1 MKKNILFIGVIF
13 VCSLLFLGCPASV
26 ITSDSTGL
34 ELSITMPVVSKNRL
48 RNVSRSTETDKY
60 WEAKFILEEQ
70 TKDEINVLQ
79 NLSLQ
84 LNQGENATVKFEKI
98 DIDRTVRV
106 VVEISSIETESLCY
120 IGESDWHKVNAGS
133 NHIDIE
139 LNKLVSAQSPEIEE
153 HPKSIIKVYGDET
166 EKEPAAGILSV
177 KAKVLDEGILSY
189 QWYECD
195 DLQKSNPQLLQG
207 KTSDKIEVNE
217 EDISYYYCEVV
228 NTNNSASGKKVS
240 VVETNVATVA
250 SVVGELKEIKSEY
263 DDTKY
268 EIYGEQI
275 DYQNILITEVYYNSI
290 VNQEVEVK
298 LCADREKY
306 TIETDH
312 NNAFGYVPY
321 TVKQKNNTQLQS
333 NVRILVKYEPQ
344 ITIDSENHVEGEGID
359 GTSEEKA
366 VPISQYIEV
375 LRIKPSVSYYFDVFK
390 TNISE
395 TAETINF
402 EEYITFE
409 FEQEMSDGTIIIQS
423 FDDDK
428 FCEIG
433 TQSYLIEGKVTNTDI
448 MNLIIEP
455 KIEYYVNVIPLTI
468 ELTDEKTPGEIED
481 IRGGAQYKL
490 SLKDRNN
497 NYVEDVIYS
506 IDEESEFKISDNSS
520 VRIPAQL
527 PIAQNCT
534 VKAKKDGKEIA
545 IKELVLLADVDL
557 YEVGLSFDSQKNV
570 LIIEKDEGLETF
582 VTIINKTMTKPSLF
596 VKNSDGS
603 EKYKTFFYDE
613 DYSRIFAKLSNDVT
627 LSNGRPIGYSS
638 DTPYRGVFDGNG
650 KTIKIRNV
658 TFETIQEGNVTFG
671 NALFGYTDNATIKNL
686 TVATKEDEA
695 SGSTKET
702 IEVTITEDYTLQTVY
717 LGGII
722 GNAKSTT
729 LEQCI
734 NYRKLDIAEYC
745 YAENLYCAGLVAYAQ
760 DACKYEKCINIGS
773 ISFTNE
779 NLLCGFEN
787 GSENVGS
794 TFTDC
799 LNCGSLSGGPDSFG
813 FAKGGIYTNCVDV
826 GVAGMPFTEEDA
838 SFSNCYYSEYDFP
851 YGNIGLTEKS
861 KLEIIEFTTNELSN
875 WITNKAPYIYPL
887 PFDVSNCENYPE
899 LFYYDLKISDVDT
912 LRANLETF
920 EDRESII
927 FVDIEGSI
935 DTQITI
941 NKPVVL
947 LADKTK
953 PLTLSTT
960 DSLFVPC
967 QDIKLCGFNFNGNG
981 NSCSVIDNNGDVDGN
996 YCYSIELS
1004 NCMFTNFGQVG
1015 SDKTIINIS
1024 NNETSLTLDGCT
1036 FEDNNQLCILL
1047 EYGREAI
1054 IENSIFNKNVVTVLY
1069 DYASCIKSSVET
1081 TIQKS
1086 KFYNNEA
1093 DMIIRETGEVYGG
1106 AISLYGVNFTVSE
1119 CVFEND
1125 TGKSICDIFVNRTST
1140 DKNYLTLDGKVGIS
1154 AIIVSDYQVSKIRLG
1169 DSFDLVKKE
1178 DDDDMIDLYGAA
1190 SDIEN
1195 MFEITEA
1202 FDHDK
1207 LDLFNFISGSIL

>member
-60 WEAKFILEEQ
+60 WEANFILQEQ

-106 VVEISSIETESLCY
+106 VVEILSIETESLCY

-133 NHIDIE
+133 NHIVIE

-166 EKEPAAGILSV
+166 EKEPAVGTLSV

-189 QWYECD
+189 QWYKCD

-207 KTSDKIEVNE
+207 ETNSEKEVNE
-217 EDISYYYCEVV
+217 ENISYYYCEVV

-240 VVETNVATVA
+240 VVETNVVTVA

-298 LCADREKY
+298 LCADSEKY

-312 NNAFGYVPY
+312 NAAFGYVPY
-321 TVKQKNNTQLQS
+321 TVKHKNNTQLQS

-344 ITIDSENHVEGEGID
+344 ITIDSDNHVEGVD

-375 LRIKPSVSYYFDVFK
+375 LKIKPSVSYYFDVFK
-390 TNISE
+390 TNNSE
-395 TAETINF
+395 TAERINF

-409 FEQEMSDGTIIIQS
+409 EGMPDGTIIIQS
-423 FDDDK
+423 FDDNI
-428 FCEIG
+428 FCEEG
-433 TQSYLIEGKVTNTDI
+433 NQSYLIKGKVTNTNI
-448 MNLIIEP
+448 MDLIIEP
-455 KIEYYVNVIPLTI
+455 EIEYYVNVIPLTI
-468 ELTDEKTPGEIED
+468 ELTDAKTDDEIGD
-481 IRGGAQYKL
+481 IRGGAQYNL
-490 SLKDRNN
+490 SLKDRK
-497 NYVEDVIYS
+497 NYDVEGVTYS
-506 IDEESEFKISDNSS
+506 IDEESEFKISDNYS
-520 VRIPAQL
+520 VKIPAQL

-534 VKAKKDGKEIA
+534 VKAKKNGKEIA
-545 IKELVLLADVDL
+545 IKELVLPADEGL
-557 YEVGLSFDSQKNV
+557 YEVGLSFDSQNNV

-582 VTIINKTMTKPSLF
+582 VTIINKTMTEPLF
-596 VKNSDGS
+596 VKNSDNS
-603 EKYKTFFYDE
+603 ENYKTFIADGN
-613 DYSRIFAKLSNDVT
+613 YSSISAELSNDVT
-627 LSNGRPIGYSS
+627 LSDGISIGCSS

-658 TFETIQEGNVTFG
+658 KFETIQDDGIVTFG
-671 NALFGYTDNATIKNL
+671 NALFGYTENATIKNL
-686 TVATKEDEA
+686 TVATKEDED
-695 SGSTKET
+695 SGLTEET
-702 IEVTITEDYTLQTVY
+702 IEVTIREGNILQTVY

-722 GNAKSTT
+722 GNAKTTT

-734 NYRKLDIAEYC
+734 NYRKLYIAESC
-745 YAENLYCAGLVAYAQ
+745 DADNFYCAGLVAYAQ
-760 DACKYEKCINIGS
+760 DKCTYDKCINIGS
-773 ISFTNE
+773 IYFTNE
-779 NLLCGFEN
+779 KLLCGFEN

-799 LNCGSLSGGPDSFG
+799 LNCGSIYGPPNSFG

-826 GVAGMPFTEEDA
+826 GDAGTPFTEENA
-838 SFSNCYYSEYDFP
+838 YFSNCYYSGDVLP
-851 YGNIGLTEKS
+851 GDNIGLTKKS
-861 KLEIIEFTTNELSN
+861 KLEIIEFTTNELPN
-875 WITNKAPYIYPL
+875 WIINKAPYIYPL

-899 LFYYDLKISDVDT
+899 LFCYDLKISDVDT
-912 LRANLETF
+912 LRTNLETP
-920 EDRESII
+920 ENEESII
-927 FVDIEGSI
+927 FVDIEDLG

-941 NKPVVL
+941 NRPVVL

-953 PLTLSTT
+953 TLTLSTT
-960 DSLFVPC
+960 DSLFVPR
-967 QDIKLCGFNFNGNG
+967 QNIKLCGFNFNGNS
-981 NSCSVIDNNGDVDGN
+981 NSCSVIDNSDPVEVNF
-996 YCYSIELS
+996 CYSIELS
-1004 NCMFTNFGQVG
+1004 NCMFTKFGQES
-1015 SDKTIINIS
+1015 SDKKIINIS
-1024 NNETSLTLDGCT
+1024 QSETSLKLDGCK
-1036 FEDNNQLCILL
+1036 FENNNQICIFLDN
-1047 EYGREAI
+1047 GTEAI
-1054 IENSIFNKNVVTVLY
+1054 IENSFFNNNVVNAPY
-1069 DYASCIKSSVET
+1069 FYASCIISYVKT
-1081 TIQKS
+1081 NIQKS
-1086 KFYNNEA
+1086 NFKNNEA
-1093 DMIIRETGEVYGG
+1093 DKIITSKEVYGG
-1106 AISLYGVNFTVSE
+1106 AISLYGVDFTVSG

-1125 TGKSICDIFVNRTST
+1125 TEKSICDIYVNGTST
-1140 DKNYLTLDGKVGIS
+1140 TYNYLTLDGKVDIS
-1154 AIIVSDYQVSKIRLG
+1154 AIIVSDYEVSKIKLG
-1169 DSFDLVKKE
+1169 DSFEFVKK
-1178 DDDDMIDLYGAA
+1178 DDDDMIDLYGTSAKE
-1190 SDIEN
+1190 D

-1202 FDHDK
+1202 FDPNQ
-1207 LDLFNFISGSIL
+1207 LNLFNFIPGSIP

>member
-1 MKKNILFIGVIF
+1 MKKNILLIGIIF

-48 RNVSRSTETDKY
+48 INVSRSTETDKY
-60 WEAKFILEEQ
+60 WEANFILQEQ

-84 LNQGENATVKFEKI
+84 LNQGEKATVKFEKI

-106 VVEISSIETESLCY
+106 VVEISSIETGSLCY

-133 NHIDIE
+133 NHIVIE

-166 EKEPAAGILSV
+166 EKEPAVGTLSV

-207 KTSDKIEVNE
+207 ETSYKIAVTE

-240 VVETNVATVA
+240 VVETNVVTVA

-298 LCADREKY
+298 LCADSEKY

-312 NNAFGYVPY
+312 NAAFGYVPY
-321 TVKQKNNTQLQS
+321 TVKHKNNTQLQS

-344 ITIDSENHVEGEGID
+344 ITIDSDNHVEGVD

-375 LRIKPSVSYYFDVFK
+375 LKIKPSVSYYFDVFK
-390 TNISE
+390 TNNSE

-409 FEQEMSDGTIIIQS
+409 EGMPDGTIIIQS
-423 FDDDK
+423 FDDNI
-428 FCEIG
+428 FCEEG
-433 TQSYLIEGKVTNTDI
+433 NQSYLIKGKVTNTNI
-448 MNLIIEP
+448 MDLIIEP
-455 KIEYYVNVIPLTI
+455 EIEYYVNVIPLTI
-468 ELTDEKTPGEIED
+468 ELTDAKTDDEIGD
-481 IRGGAQYKL
+481 IRGGAQYNL
-490 SLKDRNN
+490 SLKDRK
-497 NYVEDVIYS
+497 NYDVEGVTYS
-506 IDEESEFKISDNSS
+506 IDEESEFKISDNYS
-520 VRIPAQL
+520 VKIPAQL

-534 VKAKKDGKEIA
+534 VKAKKNGKEIA
-545 IKELVLLADVDL
+545 IKELVLPADEGL
-557 YEVGLSFDSQKNV
+557 YEDGLSFDSQKEV
-570 LIIEKDEGLETF
+570 LIIEDDEGLKTF
-582 VTIINKTMTKPSLF
+582 VTIINKTMTKTSLF
-596 VKNSDGS
+596 VRNSDRS
-603 EKYKTFFYDE
+603 DNYKTFIYDD
-613 DYSRIFAKLSNDVT
+613 DYSNISAKLSNDVT
-627 LSNGRPIGYSS
+627 LSNGISIGCSS
-638 DTPYRGVFDGNG
+638 DTPYKGVFDGNG

-658 TFETIQEGNVTFG
+658 TFETIQDDDIVTFG
-671 NALFGYTDNATIKNL
+671 NALFGYTEGATIKNL
-686 TVATKEDEA
+686 TVATKEDET
-695 SGSTKET
+695 SGLTEET
-702 IEVTITEDYTLQTVY
+702 IEVTIREGCTLQTVY

-734 NYRKLDIAEYC
+734 NYRKLDITEYC
-745 YAENLYCAGLVAYAQ
+745 YAENLYCAGLVAYAE

-799 LNCGSLSGGPDSFG
+799 LNCGSLSGGPNSFG
-813 FAKGGIYTNCVDV
+813 FARGGIYTNCVDV
-826 GVAGMPFTEEDA
+826 GVASTPFTEEIA
-838 SFSNCYYSEYDFP
+838 SFSNCYYSGDVLP
-851 YGNIGLTEKS
+851 GGNTSLTNKS
-861 KLEIIEFTTNELSN
+861 KFEIIEFTTNELPD
-875 WITNKAPYIYPL
+875 WIINKAPYIYPL
-887 PFDVSNCENYPE
+887 PFDVSNCEIYPE

>member
-1 MKKNILFIGVIF
+1 MKKNILLIGIIF

-60 WEAKFILEEQ
+60 WVANFTLQEQ

-84 LNQGENATVKFEKI
+84 LNQGEKATVKFEKI

-106 VVEISSIETESLCY
+106 VVEILSIETGSLCY

-133 NHIDIE
+133 NHIVIK

-195 DLQKSNPQLLQG
+195 DLQKSNPRLLQG
-207 KTSDKIEVNE
+207 ETNSEIGVNE
-217 EDISYYYCEVV
+217 ENISYYYCEVV

-240 VVETNVATVA
+240 VVETNVVTVA

-298 LCADREKY
+298 LCADSEKY
-306 TIETDH
+306 TIEKDQD
-312 NNAFGYVPY
+312 AFGYVPY
-321 TVKQKNNTQLQS
+321 TVKHKSTQLQS

-375 LRIKPSVSYYFDVFK
+375 LKIKPSVSYYFDVFK
-390 TNISE
+390 TNNSE

-409 FEQEMSDGTIIIQS
+409 EGMPDGTIIIQS
-423 FDDDK
+423 FDDNI
-428 FCEIG
+428 FCEEG
-433 TQSYLIEGKVTNTDI
+433 NQSYLIKGKVTNTNI
-448 MNLIIEP
+448 MDLIIEP
-455 KIEYYVNVIPLTI
+455 EIEYYVNVIPLTI
-468 ELTDEKTPGEIED
+468 KLTNAKTDDEID
-481 IRGGAQYKL
+481 AIQGGAQYDL
-490 SLKDRNN
+490 SIKDRNN
-497 NYVEDVIYS
+497 YDVEGVTYS
-506 IDEESEFKISDNSS
+506 IDEESEFEISENF
-520 VRIPAQL
+520 VKIPAQL

-545 IKELVLLADVDL
+545 IKELVLPADEEL
-557 YEVGLSFDSQKNV
+557 YEDGLYFDSQEV
-570 LIIEKDEGLETF
+570 LIIEDDEGLKTF
-582 VTIINKTMTKPSLF
+582 VTIINKTMTEPLF
-596 VKNSDGS
+596 VRNSDDS
-603 EKYKTFFYDE
+603 EPYKTFISDGE
-613 DYSRIFAKLSNDVT
+613 YSSTFAKLSNDVT
-627 LSNGRPIGYSS
+627 LSNGISIGCSS

-658 TFETIQEGNVTFG
+658 KFETIQDDGIVTFG
-671 NALFGYTDNATIKNL
+671 NALFGYTENAIIKNL

-695 SGSTKET
+695 SGSTEET
-702 IEVTITEDYTLQTVY
+702 IEVTIREGNILQTVY

-734 NYRKLDIAEYC
+734 NYRKLDITCDAD
-745 YAENLYCAGLVAYAQ
+745 NFYCAGLVAYAE
-760 DACKYEKCINIGS
+760 DACKYDKCINIGS
-773 ISFTNE
+773 ISSMNGK
-779 NLLCGFEN
+779 LLCGFEN
-787 GSENVGS
+787 GSGNVDS

-799 LNCGSLSGGPDSFG
+799 LNCGSFSGESYSFG
-813 FAKGGIYTNCVDV
+813 FAKGGNYKDCVDV
-826 GVAGMPFTEEDA
+826 GIADTPFTGENA

-851 YGNIGLTEKS
+851 NNSSDLTEKS
-861 KLEIIEFTTNELSN
+861 KFEIIEFTTDELPD
-875 WITNKAPYIYPL
+875 WIINKAPYIYPL

-899 LFYYDLKISDVDT
+899 LFYYDLKISAFDT
-912 LRANLETF
+912 LSTYLATVENE
-920 EDRESII
+920 ESII
-927 FVDIEGSI
+927 FVDIEDLG

-941 NKPVVL
+941 NRPVVL
-947 LADKTK
+947 LADKTET
-953 PLTLSTT
+953 LTLSTT
-960 DSLFVPC
+960 DSLFVPR
-967 QDIKLCGFNFNGNG
+967 QNIKLCGFNFNGNS
-981 NSCSVIDNNGDVDGN
+981 NSCSVIDNSDPVEAN
-996 YCYSIELS
+996 YCYNIELL
-1004 NCMFTNFGQVG
+1004 NCMFTKFGQG
-1015 SDKTIINIS
+1015 NSDKTIINIS
-1024 NNETSLTLDGCT
+1024 QNETSLKLDRCT
-1036 FEDNNQLCILL
+1036 FENNNQLCILL
-1047 EYGREAI
+1047 DKGTEAI
-1054 IENSIFNKNVVTVLY
+1054 IENSIFNNNVVTVEN
-1069 DYASCIKSSVET
+1069 DYASCIKSFVKT
-1081 TIQKS
+1081 NIQKS
-1086 KFYNNEA
+1086 EFYNNEA
-1093 DMIIRETGEVYGG
+1093 DKIITTGKIVYGG
-1106 AISLYGVNFTVSE
+1106 AISLYGVDFIVSE

-1125 TGKSICDIFVNRTST
+1125 TGESICDIYVNRTST
-1140 DKNYLTLDGKVGIS
+1140 TYNYLTLDGKVSIS

-1169 DSFDLVKKE
+1169 ESFQFLKKE
-1178 DDDDMIDLYGAA
+1178 DDDMIDLYGTT
-1190 SDIEN
+1190 SEKKD

-1202 FDHDK
+1202 FD
-1207 LDLFNFISGSIL
+1207 LEQLNLFNFISGSIL

>member
-1 MKKNILFIGVIF
+1 MKKNILLIGIIF

-60 WEAKFILEEQ
+60 WEAKFILQEQ
-70 TKDEINVLQ
+70 TKDEINDLQ
-79 NLSLQ
+79 KLSLQ
-84 LNQGENATVKFEKI
+84 LNQGEKATVKFEKI

-106 VVEISSIETESLCY
+106 VVEISSIETGSLCY

-133 NHIDIE
+133 NYIVIE

-153 HPKSIIKVYGDET
+153 QPKSIIKVYGDET
-166 EKEPAAGILSV
+166 EKEPAVVTLSV

-195 DLQKSNPQLLQG
+195 DLQKSNPQPLQG
-207 KTSDKIEVNE
+207 ETNSEIKVNE

-240 VVETNVATVA
+240 VVETNVVTVA

-306 TIETDH
+306 TIEKDH
-312 NNAFGYVPY
+312 DAFGYVPY
-321 TVKQKNNTQLQS
+321 TVKHNSTQLQS

-344 ITIDSENHVEGEGID
+344 ITINSENHVEGVD

-375 LRIKPSVSYYFDVFK
+375 LKIKPSVSCSCNVFK

-402 EEYITFE
+402 EEYIT

-455 KIEYYVNVIPLTI
+455 EIEYYVNVIPLTI
-468 ELTDEKTPGEIED
+468 KLTDEKTPGEIED

-506 IDEESEFKISDNSS
+506 IDEESEFEISDDNF
-520 VRIPAQL
+520 VKIPAQL

-534 VKAKKDGKEIA
+534 VKAKKNGKEIA
-545 IKELVLLADVDL
+545 IKELVLLADEEL
-557 YEVGLSFDSQKNV
+557 YEVGLSFDSQKEV

-582 VTIINKTMTKPSLF
+582 VTIINKTMTEPLF
-596 VKNSDGS
+596 VKNSDNS
-603 EKYKTFFYDE
+603 ENYKTFIADGN
-613 DYSRIFAKLSNDVT
+613 YSNISAKLSNDVT
-627 LSNGRPIGYSS
+627 LSNGISIGCSTA
-638 DTPYRGVFDGNG
+638 TPYRGVFDGNG
-650 KTIKIRNV
+650 KTIKIRDV
-658 TFETIQEGNVTFG
+658 TFETRQDDDNVTFG
-671 NALFGYTDNATIKNL
+671 NALFGYTENAIIKNL

-702 IEVTITEDYTLQTVY
+702 VTIREDYTLQTVY

-722 GNAKSTT
+722 GNAISTT

-734 NYRKLDIAEYC
+734 NYRKLDITESCDAD
-745 YAENLYCAGLVAYAQ
+745 NFYCAGLVAYAE
-760 DACKYEKCINIGS
+760 DACKYDKCINIGS
-773 ISFTNE
+773 ISSMNGK
-779 NLLCGFEN
+779 LLCGFEN
-787 GSENVGS
+787 GSGNVDS

-799 LNCGSLSGGPDSFG
+799 LNCGSFSGESYSFG
-813 FAKGGIYTNCVDV
+813 FAKGGNYKDCVDV
-826 GVAGMPFTEEDA
+826 GIADTPFTGENA
-838 SFSNCYYSEYDFP
+838 SFSNCYYSGDVLP
-851 YGNIGLTEKS
+851 GGNNGLTEKS
-861 KLEIIEFTTNELSN
+861 KLEIIEFTTNELFN
-875 WITNKAPYIYPL
+875 WKINKAPYIYPL

-912 LRANLETF
+912 LSTYLATVENE
-920 EDRESII
+920 ESII
-927 FVDIEGSI
+927 FVDIENLSA
-935 DTQITI
+935 TQITI
-941 NKPVVL
+941 NRPVVL

-953 PLTLSTT
+953 TLTLSTT
-960 DSLFVPC
+960 DSLFVPLK
-967 QDIKLCGFNFNGNG
+967 DIKLRGFNFNGNG
-981 NSCSVIDNNGDVDGN
+981 NSCSVIDNNGDVEEN

-1015 SDKTIINIS
+1015 SYKTIINIS
-1024 NNETSLTLDGCT
+1024 NNETSLKLDRCT

-1047 EYGREAI
+1047 EHGMEAI
-1054 IENSIFNKNVVTVLY
+1054 IENSIFNKNVLTVPY

-1081 TIQKS
+1081 KIQKS

-1125 TGKSICDIFVNRTST
+1125 TEKSICDIFVNRTST

-1202 FDHDK
+1202 FDPNQ
-1207 LDLFNFISGSIL
+1207 LNLFNFIPGSIL

>member
-1 MKKNILFIGVIF
+1 
-13 VCSLLFLGCPASV
+13 
-26 ITSDSTGL
+26 
-34 ELSITMPVVSKNRL
+34 MPVVSKNRL

-60 WEAKFILEEQ
+60 WEAKFILQEQ

-106 VVEISSIETESLCY
+106 VVEISSIETGSLCY

-133 NHIDIE
+133 NHIVIE

-195 DLQKSNPQLLQG
+195 DLQKSNPQPLQG
-207 KTSDKIEVNE
+207 ETNSEIEVNE

-228 NTNNSASGKKVS
+228 NTNNSATGKKVS

-263 DDTKY
+263 ADTKY

-275 DYQNILITEVYYNSI
+275 DYRNILITEVYYNSI
-290 VNQEVEVK
+290 VDQEVEVK

-306 TIETDH
+306 TIEKDH
-312 NNAFGYVPY
+312 DAFGYVPY
-321 TVKQKNNTQLQS
+321 TVKHNSTQLQS

-344 ITIDSENHVEGEGID
+344 ITINSENHVEGVD

-375 LRIKPSVSYYFDVFK
+375 LKIKPSVSCSCNVFK

-402 EEYITFE
+402 EEYIT

-455 KIEYYVNVIPLTI
+455 EIEYYVNVIPLTI
-468 ELTDEKTPGEIED
+468 KLTDEKTPGEIED

-506 IDEESEFKISDNSS
+506 IDEESEFEISDDNF
-520 VRIPAQL
+520 VKIPAQL

-534 VKAKKDGKEIA
+534 VKAKKNGKEIA
-545 IKELVLLADVDL
+545 IKELVLLADEEL
-557 YEVGLSFDSQKNV
+557 YEVGLSFDSQKEV

-582 VTIINKTMTKPSLF
+582 VTIINKTMTEPLF
-596 VKNSDGS
+596 VKNSDNS
-603 EKYKTFFYDE
+603 ENYKTFIADGN
-613 DYSRIFAKLSNDVT
+613 YSNISAKLSNDVT
-627 LSNGRPIGYSS
+627 LSNGISIGCSS

-650 KTIKIRNV
+650 KTINIRDV
-658 TFETIQEGNVTFG
+658 KFETIQDDNVTFG
-671 NALFGYTDNATIKNL
+671 NALFGYTENAIIKNL

-702 IEVTITEDYTLQTVY
+702 VTIREDYTLVY

-734 NYRKLDIAEYC
+734 NYRKLDITEYC
-745 YAENLYCAGLVAYAQ
+745 YAENLYCAGLVAYAE

-799 LNCGSLSGGPDSFG
+799 LNCGSLSGGPNSFG
-813 FAKGGIYTNCVDV
+813 FARGGIYTNCVDV
-826 GVAGMPFTEEDA
+826 GVASTPFTEEIA
-838 SFSNCYYSEYDFP
+838 SFSNCYYSGDVLP
-851 YGNIGLTEKS
+851 GGNTGLTNKS
-861 KLEIIEFTTNELSN
+861 KFEIIEFTTNELSN

-899 LFYYDLKISDVDT
+899 LFYYDLKISDVDI
-912 LRANLETF
+912 LRTYLEAF
-920 EDRESII
+920 AYEESII
-927 FVDIEGSI
+927 FVDIEDLSA
-935 DTQITI
+935 TQITI

-953 PLTLSTT
+953 TLALTLSTT
-960 DSLFVPC
+960 DSLFVPR
-967 QDIKLCGFNFNGNG
+967 QNIKLCGFNFDGNN
-981 NSCSVIDNNGDVDGN
+981 NSCSVIDNRGTVEADLCN
-996 YCYSIELS
+996 SIELS
-1004 NCMFTNFGQVG
+1004 NCMFTKFGQES

-1024 NNETSLTLDGCT
+1024 QNQTSLTLDGCT
-1036 FEDNNQLCILL
+1036 FENNKQLCILL
-1047 EYGREAI
+1047 DKGTKAI
-1054 IENSIFNKNVVTVLY
+1054 IENSIFNNNVVTVPN
-1069 DYASCIKSSVET
+1069 DYASCIKSFVET
-1081 TIQKS
+1081 EIQNS
-1086 KFYNNEA
+1086 KFNNNEA
-1093 DMIIRETGEVYGG
+1093 DKIITTGKEVYGG
-1106 AISLYGVNFTVSE
+1106 AISLFGVNFTVSG
-1119 CVFEND
+1119 CIFEND
-1125 TGKSICDIFVNRTST
+1125 TGKSICDIFVNGTLGMN
-1140 DKNYLTLDGKVGIS
+1140 NYLTLDGKVGIS

-1169 DSFDLVKKE
+1169 ESFEFIKKE
-1178 DDDDMIDLYGAA
+1178 DDDMIDLYGTSAK
-1190 SDIEN
+1190 DD
-1195 MFEITEA
+1195 MFEITDE
-1202 FDHDK
+1202 FD
-1207 LDLFNFISGSIL
+1207 LDQLNLFNFISGSIL

>member
-1 MKKNILFIGVIF
+1 MKKNILLIGIIF

-60 WEAKFILEEQ
+60 WEANFILQEQ

-79 NLSLQ
+79 NLSLE

-106 VVEISSIETESLCY
+106 VVEILSIETESLCY

-133 NHIDIE
+133 NHIVIE

-153 HPKSIIKVYGDET
+153 QPKSIIKVYGDET
-166 EKEPAAGILSV
+166 EKEPADGTLSV

-189 QWYECD
+189 QWYKCD
-195 DLQKSNPQLLQG
+195 DLQKSKPQLLQG
-207 KTSDKIEVNE
+207 ETNSEIEVNE
-217 EDISYYYCEVV
+217 ENISYYYCEVV

-298 LCADREKY
+298 LCAEREKY
-306 TIETDH
+306 TIERDQD
-312 NNAFGYVPY
+312 AFGYVPY
-321 TVKQKNNTQLQS
+321 TVKHKNNTQLQS

-344 ITIDSENHVEGEGID
+344 ITIDSENHVEGVD

-375 LRIKPSVSYYFDVFK
+375 LKIKPSVSSSCNVFK

-395 TAETINF
+395 TAERINF
-402 EEYITFE
+402 EEYIT

-423 FDDDK
+423 FDDNI
-428 FCEIG
+428 FCEKE
-433 TQSYLIEGKVTNTDI
+433 TQSYSIKGKVTDTDI

-468 ELTDEKTPGEIED
+468 ELTDAKTDDEVENIQ
-481 IRGGAQYKL
+481 GGTLYNL
-490 SLKDRNN
+490 SIKDRK
-497 NYVEDVIYS
+497 NYDVEGVTYS
-506 IDEESEFKISDNSS
+506 IDEESEFKISGNS
-520 VRIPAQL
+520 VEIPAQL

-534 VKAKKDGKEIA
+534 VKAKKNGKEIA
-545 IKELVLLADVDL
+545 IKELVLPADLEL
-557 YEVGLSFDSQKNV
+557 YEDGLYFDSQKEV
-570 LIIEKDEGLETF
+570 LIIEDDEGLETF
-582 VTIINKTMTKPSLF
+582 VTIINKTMTKSLF
-596 VKNSDGS
+596 VKNSDDS
-603 EKYKTFFYDE
+603 EPYKTYISDGE
-613 DYSRIFAKLSNDVT
+613 YSSTSAKLSNDVT
-627 LSNGRPIGYSS
+627 LSNGISIGCSS

-658 TFETIQEGNVTFG
+658 KFETIQDDGIVTFG
-671 NALFGYTDNATIKNL
+671 NALFGYTENAIIKNL
-686 TVATKEDEA
+686 TVATKEDET
-695 SGSTKET
+695 SDDSTKET
-702 IEVTITEDYTLQTVY
+702 IEVTIREGNILQTVY

-722 GNAKSTT
+722 GNAKTTT

-734 NYRKLDIAEYC
+734 NYRKLDITESCDAD
-745 YAENLYCAGLVAYAQ
+745 NFYCAGLVAYAE
-760 DACKYEKCINIGS
+760 DACKYDKCINIGS
-773 ISFTNE
+773 IYFTNE

-799 LNCGSLSGGPDSFG
+799 LNCGSLFGGPDSFG
-813 FAKGGIYTNCVDV
+813 FAKGGNYTNCVDV
-826 GVAGMPFTEEDA
+826 GIATTPFTGENA
-838 SFSNCYYSEYDFP
+838 SFRNCYYSEYDFP
-851 YGNIGLTEKS
+851 GGNIGLTEKS
-861 KLEIIEFTTNELSN
+861 KFEIIEFTTNELSN
-875 WITNKAPYIYPL
+875 WKINKAPYIYPL

-899 LFYYDLKISDVDT
+899 LFCYDLKISDVDT
-912 LRANLETF
+912 LSTYLATVENE
-920 EDRESII
+920 ESII
-927 FVDIEGSI
+927 FVDIEDLG

-941 NKPVVL
+941 NRPVVL

-953 PLTLSTT
+953 TLTLSTT
-960 DSLFVPC
+960 DSLFVPR
-967 QDIKLCGFNFNGNG
+967 QNIKLCGFNFNGNS
-981 NSCSVIDNNGDVDGN
+981 NSCSVIDNSGTVEAN

-1004 NCMFTNFGQVG
+1004 NCMFTKFG
-1015 SDKTIINIS
+1015 
-1024 NNETSLTLDGCT
+1024 
-1036 FEDNNQLCILL
+1036 
-1047 EYGREAI
+1047 R
-1054 IENSIFNKNVVTVLY
+1054 
-1069 DYASCIKSSVET
+1069 
-1081 TIQKS
+1081 
-1086 KFYNNEA
+1086 
-1093 DMIIRETGEVYGG
+1093 
-1106 AISLYGVNFTVSE
+1106 
-1119 CVFEND
+1119 
-1125 TGKSICDIFVNRTST
+1125 
-1140 DKNYLTLDGKVGIS
+1140 
-1154 AIIVSDYQVSKIRLG
+1154 
-1169 DSFDLVKKE
+1169 KK
-1178 DDDDMIDLYGAA
+1178 
-1190 SDIEN
+1190 
-1195 MFEITEA
+1195 
-1202 FDHDK
+1202 
-1207 LDLFNFISGSIL
+1207 

>member
-1 MKKNILFIGVIF
+1 MKKNILLIGVIF

-26 ITSDSTGL
+26 ITSDTTGL

-60 WEAKFILEEQ
+60 WVANFILQEQ

-79 NLSLQ
+79 NLSLE

-106 VVEISSIETESLCY
+106 VVEILSIETEALCY
-120 IGESDWHKVNAGS
+120 NGESDWHKVNAGN

-139 LNKLVSAQSPEIEE
+139 LNKLVSAQSPVIEE

-166 EKEPAAGILSV
+166 EKEPAVGILSV

-195 DLQKSNPQLLQG
+195 DLQKSNPQPLQG
-207 KTSDKIEVNE
+207 ETNSEIEVNE

-228 NTNNSASGKKVS
+228 NINNSASGKKVS

-275 DYQNILITEVYYNSI
+275 DYHNILITEVYYNSI

-298 LCADREKY
+298 LCADSEKY
-306 TIETDH
+306 TIETYHD
-312 NNAFGYVPY
+312 AFGYVPY
-321 TVKQKNNTQLQS
+321 TVKHNSTQLQS

-344 ITIDSENHVEGEGID
+344 ITIDSENHVEGVD

-375 LRIKPSVSYYFDVFK
+375 LKIKPSASGSCDVFK

-409 FEQEMSDGTIIIQS
+409 QEMSDGTIIIQS
-423 FDDDK
+423 FDDNI
-428 FCEIG
+428 FCEEG
-433 TQSYLIEGKVTNTDI
+433 NQSYLIKGKVTNTDI

-468 ELTDEKTPGEIED
+468 ELTHQKTFDVIDD
-481 IRGGAQYKL
+481 IQGGAQYDL
-490 SLKDRNN
+490 SLKDRKNN
-497 NYVEDVIYS
+497 DVEGVSYS
-506 IDEESEFKISDNSS
+506 IDEESEFVIYGNCVK
-520 VRIPAQL
+520 IPAQL
-527 PIAQNCT
+527 PKAQNCT
-534 VKAKKDGKEIA
+534 VKAEKNGKEIA
-545 IKELVLLADVDL
+545 IKELVLQADVDL
-557 YEVGLSFDSQKNV
+557 YEVGLSFDSQNNV
-570 LIIEKDEGLETF
+570 LIIESDKGLETF

-596 VKNSDGS
+596 VRNCDDS
-603 EKYKTFFYDE
+603 EPYETFIYDE
-613 DYSRIFAKLSNDVT
+613 DYSRISAQLSNDVT
-627 LSNGRPIGYSS
+627 LSDGSPIGYSS

-658 TFETIQEGNVTFG
+658 KFETIQYGNVTFG
-671 NALFGYTDNATIKNL
+671 NALFGYTDKATIKNL
-686 TVATKEDEA
+686 TVATKEDEV
-695 SGSTKET
+695 SGLTEET
-702 IEVTITEDYTLQTVY
+702 IEVTITEGNTLQTVY

-722 GNAKSTT
+722 GNAKFTT

-734 NYRKLDIAEYC
+734 NYRKLDIAESC
-745 YAENLYCAGLVAYAQ
+745 YAENFYCAGLVAYAE
-760 DACKYEKCINIGS
+760 DACTYDKCINIGS
-773 ISFTNE
+773 ISSTNE

-799 LNCGSLSGGPDSFG
+799 LNCGSLSGGPNSFG

-826 GVAGMPFTEEDA
+826 GVAGTPFTGENA
-838 SFSNCYYSEYDFP
+838 FFSDCYYSEYDFP
-851 YGNIGLTEKS
+851 GSISGLTEKS
-861 KLEIIEFTTNELSN
+861 KLEIIEFTTNELPN
-875 WITNKAPYIYPL
+875 WKINKAPYIYPL

-912 LRANLETF
+912 LRTNLENP
-920 EDRESII
+920 ENEESII
-927 FVDIEGSI
+927 FVDIENLI

-941 NKPVVL
+941 NRPVVL

-953 PLTLSTT
+953 TLTLSTT
-960 DSLFVPC
+960 ASLFVPR
-967 QDIKLCGFNFNGNG
+967 QDIKLRGFNFNGNS
-981 NSCSVIDNNGDVDGN
+981 NSCSVIDNSGTVEAN

-1004 NCMFTNFGQVG
+1004 NCMFTKFGQER
-1015 SDKTIINIS
+1015 SNKTIINIS
-1024 NNETSLTLDGCT
+1024 QIETSLKLDGCT
-1036 FEDNNQLCILL
+1036 FENNNQLCILL
-1047 EYGREAI
+1047 DKGREAI
-1054 IENSIFNKNVVTVLY
+1054 IENSIFNNNVVTVEY
-1069 DYASCIKSSVET
+1069 DYASCIISYVET
-1081 TIQKS
+1081 KIQKS
-1086 KFYNNEA
+1086 NFKNNEA
-1093 DMIIRETGEVYGG
+1093 DMIIRETGNVYGG
-1106 AISLYGVNFTVSE
+1106 AISLYGVDFTVSE
-1119 CVFEND
+1119 CIFEND
-1125 TGKSICDIFVNRTST
+1125 TGKSICDIYVNGTLLT
-1140 DKNYLTLDGKVGIS
+1140 NNYLTLDGEVDIS
-1154 AIIVSDYQVSKIRLG
+1154 AIIVSDYQVSKIKLEN
-1169 DSFDLVKKE
+1169 SFKFLKK
-1178 DDDDMIDLYGAA
+1178 DDDDMINLYGTT
-1190 SDIEN
+1190 STKED
-1195 MFEITEA
+1195 MFEITDE
-1202 FDHDK
+1202 FDLNQLEHFK
-1207 LDLFNFISGSIL
+1207 FISGSIL

>member
-1 MKKNILFIGVIF
+1 MKKNILLIGIIF

-60 WEAKFILEEQ
+60 WEAKFILQEQ

-106 VVEISSIETESLCY
+106 VVEISSIETGSLCY

-133 NHIDIE
+133 NHIVIE

-153 HPKSIIKVYGDET
+153 QPKSIIKVYGDET
-166 EKEPAAGILSV
+166 EKEPAVGTLSV

-189 QWYECD
+189 QWYKCD
-195 DLQKSNPQLLQG
+195 DLQKSNPQPLQG
-207 KTSDKIEVNE
+207 KTNSEIEVNE
-217 EDISYYYCEVV
+217 ENISYYYCEVV
-228 NTNNSASGKKVS
+228 NTNNSATGKKVS
-240 VVETNVATVA
+240 VVETNVVTVA

-375 LRIKPSVSYYFDVFK
+375 LKIKPSVSSSCNVFK

-409 FEQEMSDGTIIIQS
+409 QGLSDGTIIIQS
-423 FDDDK
+423 FDDNI
-428 FCEIG
+428 FCEEG
-433 TQSYLIEGKVTNTDI
+433 NQSYLIKGKVTNTNI
-448 MNLIIEP
+448 MDLIIEP
-455 KIEYYVNVIPLTI
+455 EIEYYVNVIPLTI
-468 ELTDEKTPGEIED
+468 KLTDAKTDDEIEA
-481 IRGGAQYKL
+481 IQGGAQYDL
-490 SLKDRNN
+490 SIKDRNN
-497 NYVEDVIYS
+497 YDVEGVTYS
-506 IDEESEFKISDNSS
+506 IDEESEFEISENF
-520 VRIPAQL
+520 VKIPAQL

-545 IKELVLLADVDL
+545 IKELVLEADEEL
-557 YEVGLSFDSQKNV
+557 YEDGLYFDSQEV
-570 LIIEKDEGLETF
+570 LIIEDDEGLKTF
-582 VTIINKTMTKPSLF
+582 VTIINKTMTKPLF
-596 VKNSDGS
+596 VKYSDDS
-603 EKYKTFFYDE
+603 EKYETFIADG
-613 DYSRIFAKLSNDVT
+613 DYSGIFAKLSNDVT
-627 LSNGRPIGYSS
+627 LSNGISIGCSA

-658 TFETIQEGNVTFG
+658 KFETRQDDDNVTFG
-671 NALFGYTDNATIKNL
+671 NALFGYTENAIIKNL

-702 IEVTITEDYTLQTVY
+702 VTIREDYTLQTVY

-722 GNAKSTT
+722 GNAKTTT

-734 NYRKLDIAEYC
+734 NYRKLDITESCDAD
-745 YAENLYCAGLVAYAQ
+745 NFYCAGLVAYAQ
-760 DACKYEKCINIGS
+760 DKCTYDKCINIGS
-773 ISFTNE
+773 ISSMNGK
-779 NLLCGFEN
+779 LLCGFEN
-787 GSENVGS
+787 RSENGDS

-799 LNCGSLSGGPDSFG
+799 LNCGSIYGPPNSFG

-826 GVAGMPFTEEDA
+826 GDAGTPFTEENA
-838 SFSNCYYSEYDFP
+838 YFSNCYYSGDVLP
-851 YGNIGLTEKS
+851 GDNIGLTKKS
-861 KLEIIEFTTNELSN
+861 KLEIIEFTTNELPN
-875 WITNKAPYIYPL
+875 WIINKAPYIYPL

-899 LFYYDLKISDVDT
+899 LFCYDLKISDVDT
-912 LRANLETF
+912 LRTNLETP
-920 EDRESII
+920 ENEESII
-927 FVDIEGSI
+927 FVDIEDLG

-941 NKPVVL
+941 NRPVVL

-953 PLTLSTT
+953 TLTLSTT
-960 DSLFVPC
+960 DSLFVPR
-967 QDIKLCGFNFNGNG
+967 QNIKLCGFNFNGNS
-981 NSCSVIDNNGDVDGN
+981 NSCSVIDNSDPVEVNF
-996 YCYSIELS
+996 CYSIELS
-1004 NCMFTNFGQVG
+1004 NCMFTKFGQES
-1015 SDKTIINIS
+1015 SDKKIINIS
-1024 NNETSLTLDGCT
+1024 QSETSLKLDGCK
-1036 FEDNNQLCILL
+1036 FENNNQICIFLDN
-1047 EYGREAI
+1047 GTEAI
-1054 IENSIFNKNVVTVLY
+1054 IENSFFNNNVVNAPY
-1069 DYASCIKSSVET
+1069 FYASCIISYVKT
-1081 TIQKS
+1081 NIQKS
-1086 KFYNNEA
+1086 NFKNNEA
-1093 DMIIRETGEVYGG
+1093 DMIIRENGTVYGG
-1106 AISLYGVNFTVSE
+1106 AISLYGVDFTVSE

-1125 TGKSICDIFVNRTST
+1125 IEKSICDIYVNRASNSY
-1140 DKNYLTLDGKVGIS
+1140 NYLILDGKVDIS
-1154 AIIVSDYQVSKIRLG
+1154 AIIVSDYQVSKIKLE
-1169 DSFDLVKKE
+1169 DSFEFIKKE
-1178 DDDDMIDLYGAA
+1178 EDDKINLYGTTSTIEDMFDITDDDRDQL
-1190 SDIEN
+1190 E
-1195 MFEITEA
+1195 
-1202 FDHDK
+1202 H
-1207 LDLFNFISGSIL
+1207 FNFISGSIL

>member
-48 RNVSRSTETDKY
+48 INVSRSTETDKY
-60 WEAKFILEEQ
+60 WEAKFILQEQ

-106 VVEISSIETESLCY
+106 VVEILSIETGSLCY

-133 NHIDIE
+133 NHIVIE
-139 LNKLVSAQSPEIEE
+139 LNKLVSAQSPVIEE
-153 HPKSIIKVYGDET
+153 HPKSIIKVYSDET

-177 KAKVLDEGILSY
+177 NAKVLDEGILSY

-195 DLQKSNPQLLQG
+195 DLQKSNPRLLQG
-207 KTSDKIEVNE
+207 ETNSEIEVNE
-217 EDISYYYCEVV
+217 ENISYYYCEVV
-228 NTNNSASGKKVS
+228 NTNNSVSGKKVS

-275 DYQNILITEVYYNSI
+275 DYKNILITEVYFNSI
-290 VNQEVEVK
+290 VKQEVEVK

-312 NNAFGYVPY
+312 DDAFGYVPY
-321 TVKQKNNTQLQS
+321 TVKHNSTQLQS

-344 ITIDSENHVEGEGID
+344 ITINSDNHVEGEGVD

-375 LRIKPSVSYYFDVFK
+375 LKIKPSVSCSCDVFK

-409 FEQEMSDGTIIIQS
+409 EEMADGTIIIQS
-423 FDDDK
+423 FDDNI
-428 FCEIG
+428 FCEEG
-433 TQSYLIEGKVTNTDI
+433 NQSCLIKGKVTNTNI
-448 MNLIIEP
+448 MDLIIEP
-455 KIEYYVNVIPLTI
+455 EIEYYVNVIPLTI
-468 ELTDEKTPGEIED
+468 ELIDQKTFEEID
-481 IRGGAQYKL
+481 VIQGGAQYDL
-490 SLKDRNN
+490 SLKDRKNN
-497 NYVEDVIYS
+497 DVVEGVTYS
-506 IDEESEFKISDNSS
+506 IDEESGFEISENF
-520 VRIPAQL
+520 VKIPAQL

-534 VKAKKDGKEIA
+534 VKAKKNGKEIA
-545 IKELVLLADVDL
+545 IKELVLPADLEL
-557 YEVGLSFDSQKNV
+557 YEDGLYFDSQKEV
-570 LIIEKDEGLETF
+570 LIIEDDEGLKTF
-582 VTIINKTMTKPSLF
+582 VTIINKTMTKSLF
-596 VKNSDGS
+596 VKYSDDS
-603 EKYKTFFYDE
+603 ENYETFIAGGN
-613 DYSRIFAKLSNDVT
+613 YSNISAKLSNDVT
-627 LSNGRPIGYSS
+627 LSNGISIGCSS

-658 TFETIQEGNVTFG
+658 KFETIQDDGIVTFG
-671 NALFGYTDNATIKNL
+671 NALFGYTENAIIKNL

-734 NYRKLDIAEYC
+734 NYRKLDITESCDAD
-745 YAENLYCAGLVAYAQ
+745 NFYCAGLVAYAE
-760 DACKYEKCINIGS
+760 DACKYDKCINIGS
-773 ISFTNE
+773 ISSTTE
-779 NLLCGFEN
+779 EPLCGFEN
-787 GSENVGS
+787 RSENGDS
-794 TFTDC
+794 TFTNC
-799 LNCGSLSGGPDSFG
+799 LNCGSFSGGPNSFG

-826 GVAGMPFTEEDA
+826 GDAGTPFGENA
-838 SFSNCYYSEYDFP
+838 SFSNCYYSGDVLP
-851 YGNIGLTEKS
+851 GGNIDLTEKS
-861 KLEIIEFTTNELSN
+861 KLEIIEFTTDELPN
-875 WITNKAPYIYPL
+875 WKINKAPYIYPL

-912 LRANLETF
+912 LRANLESP
-920 EDRESII
+920 ENEERII
-927 FVDIEGSI
+927 FVDIENLSA
-935 DTQITI
+935 TQITI
-941 NKPVVL
+941 NRPVVL

-953 PLTLSTT
+953 TLTLSTT
-960 DSLFVPC
+960 DALFVPR
-967 QDIKLCGFNFNGNG
+967 QDIKLCGFNFNGNS
-981 NSCSVIDNNGDVDGN
+981 NSCSVIDNSDSVEGN

-1004 NCMFTNFGQVG
+1004 NCMFKNFGQVG

-1024 NNETSLTLDGCT
+1024 KNDTSLKLDGCT
-1036 FEDNNQLCILL
+1036 FENNNQLCILL
-1047 EYGREAI
+1047 DKGWEAN
-1054 IENSIFNKNVVTVLY
+1054 IENSFFNNNVVTVEN
-1069 DYASCIKSSVET
+1069 DYASCIKSFVKT
-1081 TIQKS
+1081 NIQKS
-1086 KFYNNEA
+1086 EFYNNEA
-1093 DMIIRETGEVYGG
+1093 DKIITTGKIVYGG
-1106 AISLYGVNFTVSE
+1106 AISLYGVDFTVSG

-1125 TGKSICDIFVNRTST
+1125 IEKSICDIYVNRASNSY
-1140 DKNYLTLDGKVGIS
+1140 NYLILDGKVDIS

-1169 DSFDLVKKE
+1169 ESFQFLKKE
-1178 DDDDMIDLYGAA
+1178 EDDKINLYGTSA
-1190 SDIEN
+1190 IED
-1195 MFEITEA
+1195 MFEITED
-1202 FDHDK
+1202 FDRNQ
-1207 LDLFNFISGSIL
+1207 LDFFNFIPGSIL

>member
-1 MKKNILFIGVIF
+1 MKKNILLIGIIF

-60 WEAKFILEEQ
+60 WEAKFILQEQ

-106 VVEISSIETESLCY
+106 VVEISSIETGSLCY

-133 NHIDIE
+133 NHIVIE

-195 DLQKSNPQLLQG
+195 DLQKSNPQPLQG
-207 KTSDKIEVNE
+207 ETNSEIEVNE

-228 NTNNSASGKKVS
+228 NTNNSATGKKVS

-263 DDTKY
+263 ADTKY

-275 DYQNILITEVYYNSI
+275 DYRNILITEVYYNSI
-290 VNQEVEVK
+290 VDQEVEVK

-306 TIETDH
+306 TIEKDH
-312 NNAFGYVPY
+312 DAFGYVPY
-321 TVKQKNNTQLQS
+321 TVKHNSTQLQS

-344 ITIDSENHVEGEGID
+344 ITINSENHVEGVD

-375 LRIKPSVSYYFDVFK
+375 LKIKPSVSCSCNVFK

-402 EEYITFE
+402 EEYIT

-455 KIEYYVNVIPLTI
+455 EIEYYVNVIPLTI
-468 ELTDEKTPGEIED
+468 KLTDEKTPGEIED

-506 IDEESEFKISDNSS
+506 IDEESEFEISDDNF
-520 VRIPAQL
+520 VKIPAQL

-534 VKAKKDGKEIA
+534 VKAKKNGKEIA
-545 IKELVLLADVDL
+545 IKELVLLADEEL
-557 YEVGLSFDSQKNV
+557 YEVGLSFDSQKEV

-582 VTIINKTMTKPSLF
+582 VTIINKTMTEPLF
-596 VKNSDGS
+596 VKNSDNS
-603 EKYKTFFYDE
+603 ENYKTFIADGN
-613 DYSRIFAKLSNDVT
+613 YSNISAKLSNDVT
-627 LSNGRPIGYSS
+627 LSNGISIGCSS

-650 KTIKIRNV
+650 KTINIRDV
-658 TFETIQEGNVTFG
+658 KFETIQDDNVTFG
-671 NALFGYTDNATIKNL
+671 NALFGYTENAIIKNL

-702 IEVTITEDYTLQTVY
+702 VTIREDYTLVY

-734 NYRKLDIAEYC
+734 NYRKLDITEYC
-745 YAENLYCAGLVAYAQ
+745 YAENLYCAGLVAYAE

-799 LNCGSLSGGPDSFG
+799 LNCGSLSGGPNSFG
-813 FAKGGIYTNCVDV
+813 FARGGIYTNCVDV
-826 GVAGMPFTEEDA
+826 GVASTPFTEEIA
-838 SFSNCYYSEYDFP
+838 SFSNCYYSGDVLP
-851 YGNIGLTEKS
+851 GGNTGLTNKS
-861 KLEIIEFTTNELSN
+861 KFEIIEFTTNELSN

-899 LFYYDLKISDVDT
+899 LFYYDLKISDVDI
-912 LRANLETF
+912 LRTYLEAF
-920 EDRESII
+920 AYEESII
-927 FVDIEGSI
+927 FVDIEDLSA
-935 DTQITI
+935 TQITI

-953 PLTLSTT
+953 TLALTLSTT
-960 DSLFVPC
+960 DSLFVPR
-967 QDIKLCGFNFNGNG
+967 QNIKLCGFNFDGNN
-981 NSCSVIDNNGDVDGN
+981 NSCSVIDNRGTVEADLCN
-996 YCYSIELS
+996 SIELS
-1004 NCMFTNFGQVG
+1004 NCMFTKFGQES

-1024 NNETSLTLDGCT
+1024 QNQTSLTLDGCT
-1036 FEDNNQLCILL
+1036 FENNKQLCILL
-1047 EYGREAI
+1047 DKGTKAI
-1054 IENSIFNKNVVTVLY
+1054 IENSIFNNNVVTVPN
-1069 DYASCIKSSVET
+1069 DYASCIKSFVET
-1081 TIQKS
+1081 EIQNS
-1086 KFYNNEA
+1086 KFNNNEA
-1093 DMIIRETGEVYGG
+1093 DKIITTGKEVYGG
-1106 AISLYGVNFTVSE
+1106 AISLFGVNFTVSG
-1119 CVFEND
+1119 CIFEND
-1125 TGKSICDIFVNRTST
+1125 TGKSICDIFVNGTLGMN
-1140 DKNYLTLDGKVGIS
+1140 NYLTLDGKVGIS

-1169 DSFDLVKKE
+1169 ESFEFIKKE
-1178 DDDDMIDLYGAA
+1178 DDDMIDLYGTSAK
-1190 SDIEN
+1190 DD
-1195 MFEITEA
+1195 MFEITDE
-1202 FDHDK
+1202 FD
-1207 LDLFNFISGSIL
+1207 LDQLNLFNFISGSIL

>member
-1 MKKNILFIGVIF
+1 MI
-13 VCSLLFLGCPASV
+13 
-26 ITSDSTGL
+26 
-34 ELSITMPVVSKNRL
+34 
-48 RNVSRSTETDKY
+48 
-60 WEAKFILEEQ
+60 
-70 TKDEINVLQ
+70 
-79 NLSLQ
+79 
-84 LNQGENATVKFEKI
+84 
-98 DIDRTVRV
+98 
-106 VVEISSIETESLCY
+106 SIETGSLCY

-133 NHIDIE
+133 NHIVIE

-166 EKEPAAGILSV
+166 EKEPAVGTLSV

-207 KTSDKIEVNE
+207 ETSYKIAVTE

-228 NTNNSASGKKVS
+228 NTNNSATGKKVS

-375 LRIKPSVSYYFDVFK
+375 LKIKPSVSSSCNVFK

-409 FEQEMSDGTIIIQS
+409 QEMPDGTIIIQS
-423 FDDDK
+423 FDDNI
-428 FCEIG
+428 FCEEG
-433 TQSYLIEGKVTNTDI
+433 NQSYLIKGKVTNTNI

-455 KIEYYVNVIPLTI
+455 EIEYYVNVIPLTI
-468 ELTDEKTPGEIED
+468 ELTDAKTDDEIED
-481 IRGGAQYKL
+481 IQGGAQYNL
-490 SLKDRNN
+490 SIKDRKNN
-497 NYVEDVIYS
+497 DVEVTYS
-506 IDEESEFKISDNSS
+506 IDEESEFEIYGNS
-520 VRIPAQL
+520 VKIPAQL

-545 IKELVLLADVDL
+545 IKELVLQADEEL
-557 YEVGLSFDSQKNV
+557 YEDGLYFDSQEV
-570 LIIEKDEGLETF
+570 LIIEDDEGLKTF
-582 VTIINKTMTKPSLF
+582 VTIINKTMTKPLF
-596 VKNSDGS
+596 VRNSDDS
-603 EKYKTFFYDE
+603 EPYKTYISDGE
-613 DYSRIFAKLSNDVT
+613 YSSTSAKLSNDVT
-627 LSNGRPIGYSS
+627 LSNGISIGCSS

-658 TFETIQEGNVTFG
+658 KFETIQDDGIVTFG
-671 NALFGYTDNATIKNL
+671 NALFGYTENAIIKDL
-686 TVATKEDEA
+686 TVATKEDET
-695 SGSTKET
+695 SDDSTEET
-702 IEVTITEDYTLQTVY
+702 IEVTIREGNILQTVY

-722 GNAKSTT
+722 GNAKTT
-729 LEQCI
+729 KLEQCI
-734 NYRKLDIAEYC
+734 NYRKLDITESCDAD
-745 YAENLYCAGLVAYAQ
+745 NFYCAGLVAYAQ
-760 DACKYEKCINIGS
+760 DKCTYEKCINIGS
-773 ISFTNE
+773 ISSMNGK
-779 NLLCGFEN
+779 LLCGFEN

-799 LNCGSLSGGPDSFG
+799 LNCGSFSGESYSFG
-813 FAKGGIYTNCVDV
+813 FAKGGNYTDCVDV
-826 GVAGMPFTEEDA
+826 GVADTPFTGENA
-838 SFSNCYYSEYDFP
+838 YFSNCYYSEYDFP
-851 YGNIGLTEKS
+851 GSIPGLTEKS
-861 KLEIIEFTTNELSN
+861 KFEIIEFTTDELSD
-875 WITNKAPYIYPL
+875 WIINKAPYIYPL

-899 LFYYDLKISDVDT
+899 LFCYDLKISDVDI
-912 LRANLETF
+912 LRTYLEAF
-920 EDRESII
+920 AYEESII
-927 FVDIEGSI
+927 FVDIEDLSA
-935 DTQITI
+935 TQITI

-953 PLTLSTT
+953 TLTLSTT
-960 DSLFVPC
+960 DSLFVPLK
-967 QDIKLCGFNFNGNG
+967 DIKLRGFNFNGNG
-981 NSCSVIDNNGDVDGN
+981 NSCSVIDNNGDVEEN

-1024 NNETSLTLDGCT
+1024 NNETSLMLDGCK
-1036 FEDNNQLCILL
+1036 FENNNQLCILL
-1047 EYGREAI
+1047 EHGREAS
-1054 IENSIFNKNVVTVLY
+1054 IENSIFNKNVVNAPY
-1069 DYASCIKSSVET
+1069 FYASCIKSSVET
-1081 TIQKS
+1081 KIQKT

-1093 DMIIRETGEVYGG
+1093 DKIITTGKIVYGG
-1106 AISLYGVNFTVSE
+1106 AISLYGVNFTVSDE

-1125 TGKSICDIFVNRTST
+1125 TGKSICDIYVNGTLGMY
-1140 DKNYLTLDGKVGIS
+1140 NYLTLDGKVDIS
-1154 AIIVSDYQVSKIRLG
+1154 AIIVLDYQLSKIKLG
-1169 DSFDLVKKE
+1169 DSFEFVKK
-1178 DDDDMIDLYGAA
+1178 DDDDMIDLYGTSAK
-1190 SDIEN
+1190 DD

-1202 FDHDK
+1202 FDPNQ
-1207 LDLFNFISGSIL
+1207 LNLFNFIPGSIP

>member
-1 MKKNILFIGVIF
+1 MKKNILLIGIIF

-60 WEAKFILEEQ
+60 WEAKFILQEQ

-106 VVEISSIETESLCY
+106 VVEISSIETGSLCY

-133 NHIDIE
+133 NHIVIE

-195 DLQKSNPQLLQG
+195 DLQKSNPQPLQG
-207 KTSDKIEVNE
+207 ETNSEIEVNE

-228 NTNNSASGKKVS
+228 NTNNSATGKKVS

-275 DYQNILITEVYYNSI
+275 DYQNILITEVYYNSKN
-290 VNQEVEVK
+290 NQDFEVK

-306 TIETDH
+306 TIETDQD
-312 NNAFGYVPY
+312 AFGYVPY
-321 TVKQKNNTQLQS
+321 TVKHNSTQLQS

-344 ITIDSENHVEGEGID
+344 ITINSENHVEEEGID

-375 LRIKPSVSYYFDVFK
+375 LKIKPSVSSSCNVFK

-395 TAETINF
+395 TAERINF
-402 EEYITFE
+402 EEYIT

-423 FDDDK
+423 FDDNI
-428 FCEIG
+428 FCEKE
-433 TQSYLIEGKVTNTDI
+433 TQSYLIKGIVTNTDI

-468 ELTDEKTPGEIED
+468 ELTDAKTSGVIEN
-481 IRGGAQYKL
+481 IQGGAQYNL
-490 SLKDRNN
+490 SIKDRHDN
-497 NYVEDVIYS
+497 DVVGVTYS
-506 IDEESEFKISDNSS
+506 IDEESEFKISDNCC
-520 VRIPAQL
+520 VKIPAQL

-545 IKELVLLADVDL
+545 IKELVLQADEGL
-557 YEVGLSFDSQKNV
+557 YEDGLSFDSQKNV
-570 LIIEKDEGLETF
+570 LIIETDKGLETF

-596 VKNSDGS
+596 VRNSDDS
-603 EKYKTFFYDE
+603 EPYKTFIYDE
-613 DYSRIFAKLSNDVT
+613 DYSNISAKLSNDVT
-627 LSNGRPIGYSS
+627 LSNGISIGCSS

-650 KTIKIRNV
+650 KTIKIRDV
-658 TFETIQEGNVTFG
+658 KFETIQDDNVTFG
-671 NALFGYTDNATIKNL
+671 NALFGYTENAIIKNL
-686 TVATKEDEA
+686 TVATMEA
-695 SGSTKET
+695 SDLTEET
-702 IEVTITEDYTLQTVY
+702 IEVTISEDYTLQTVY

-734 NYRKLDIAEYC
+734 NYRKLGITC

-760 DACKYEKCINIGS
+760 DVCTYEKCINIGS
-773 ISFTNE
+773 ISSTTE
-779 NLLCGFEN
+779 EPLCGFEN
-787 GSENVGS
+787 RSENGDS

-799 LNCGSLSGGPDSFG
+799 LNCGSLSGGPNSFG

-826 GVAGMPFTEEDA
+826 GVAGTPFGENA
-838 SFSNCYYSEYDFP
+838 SFINCYYSGDVLP
-851 YGNIGLTEKS
+851 GGNIGLTEKS
-861 KLEIIEFTTNELSN
+861 KLEIIEFTADELSN
-875 WITNKAPYIYPL
+875 WIINKAPYIYPL

-899 LFYYDLKISDVDT
+899 LFCYDLKISDVDT
-912 LRANLETF
+912 LRANLETP

-927 FVDIEGSI
+927 FVDIEDLGA
-935 DTQITI
+935 TQITI
-941 NKPVVL
+941 NRPVVL

-953 PLTLSTT
+953 TLTLSTT
-960 DSLFVPC
+960 DSLFVPR
-967 QDIKLCGFNFNGNG
+967 QNIKLCGFNFDGNN
-981 NSCSVIDNNGDVDGN
+981 NSCSVIDNSGTVEAN
-996 YCYSIELS
+996 YCDSIELS
-1004 NCMFTNFGQVG
+1004 NCMFTKFGQG
-1015 SDKTIINIS
+1015 SIDKTIINIS
-1024 NNETSLTLDGCT
+1024 QNETSLTLDGCT
-1036 FEDNNQLCILL
+1036 FENNNQLCILL
-1047 EYGREAI
+1047 EKGTEAI
-1054 IENSIFNKNVVTVLY
+1054 IENSIFNNNVVTVEHV
-1069 DYASCIKSSVET
+1069 YASCIISQVKT
-1081 TIQKS
+1081 KIQNTNFK
-1086 KFYNNEA
+1086 NNEA
-1093 DMIIRETGEVYGG
+1093 DKIISENGNVYGG
-1106 AISLYGVNFTVSE
+1106 AISLYGVDFTVSE

-1125 TGKSICDIFVNRTST
+1125 TEKSICDIFVNGTLPT
-1140 DKNYLTLDGKVGIS
+1140 NNYLTLDGKVDIS
-1154 AIIVSDYQVSKIRLG
+1154 AIIVSDYQLSKIKLG
-1169 DSFDLVKKE
+1169 ESFVFVKKE
-1178 DDDDMIDLYGAA
+1178 EDDMIDLYGTSAKE
-1190 SDIEN
+1190 D
-1195 MFEITEA
+1195 MFEIT
-1202 FDHDK
+1202 DDD
-1207 LDLFNFISGSIL
+1207 LDQLEHFKFIPGSIS

>member
-1 MKKNILFIGVIF
+1 MKKNILLIGIIF

-60 WEAKFILEEQ
+60 WEANFTLQEQ

-79 NLSLQ
+79 NLSLE
-84 LNQGENATVKFEKI
+84 LNQGEKATVKFEKI

-106 VVEISSIETESLCY
+106 VVEILSIETGSLCY

-133 NHIDIE
+133 NHIVIE

-153 HPKSIIKVYGDET
+153 QPKSIIKVYGDET
-166 EKEPAAGILSV
+166 EKEPAVGTLSV

-195 DLQKSNPQLLQG
+195 DLQKSNPRLLQSE
-207 KTSDKIEVNE
+207 TNSEIEVNE

-344 ITIDSENHVEGEGID
+344 ITINSENHVEEEGID

-375 LRIKPSVSYYFDVFK
+375 LKIKPSVSSSCNVFK
-390 TNISE
+390 TNNSE
-395 TAETINF
+395 TAERINF

-409 FEQEMSDGTIIIQS
+409 QGLSDGTIIIQS
-423 FDDDK
+423 FDDNI

-433 TQSYLIEGKVTNTDI
+433 TQSNLIEGKVTNTDI

-455 KIEYYVNVIPLTI
+455 EIEYYVNVIPLTI
-468 ELTDEKTPGEIED
+468 ELTDAKTDDEIEA
-481 IRGGAQYKL
+481 IQGGAQYNL
-490 SLKDRNN
+490 SIKDRKNN
-497 NYVEDVIYS
+497 DVEGVTYS
-506 IDEESEFKISDNSS
+506 IDEESEFEISDNF
-520 VRIPAQL
+520 VTIPAQL

-534 VKAKKDGKEIA
+534 VKAKKNGKEIA
-545 IKELVLLADVDL
+545 IKELVLPADEGL
-557 YEVGLSFDSQKNV
+557 YEVGLSFDSQNNV

-582 VTIINKTMTKPSLF
+582 VTIINKTMTEPLF
-596 VKNSDGS
+596 VKNSDNS
-603 EKYKTFFYDE
+603 ENYKTFIADGN
-613 DYSRIFAKLSNDVT
+613 YSSISAILSNDVT
-627 LSNGRPIGYSS
+627 LSNGISIGCSTE
-638 DTPYRGVFDGNG
+638 TPYRGVFDGNG

-658 TFETIQEGNVTFG
+658 KFETRQDDDNVTFG
-671 NALFGYTDNATIKNL
+671 NALFGYTENAIIKNL

-702 IEVTITEDYTLQTVY
+702 VTIREDYTLQTVY

-722 GNAKSTT
+722 GNAISTT

-734 NYRKLDIAEYC
+734 NYRKLDITESCDAD
-745 YAENLYCAGLVAYAQ
+745 NFYCAGLVAYAE
-760 DACKYEKCINIGS
+760 DACMYDKCINIGS
-773 ISFTNE
+773 ISSMNGK
-779 NLLCGFEN
+779 LLCGFEN
-787 GSENVGS
+787 GSENVDS

-799 LNCGSLSGGPDSFG
+799 LNCGSFSGESYSFG
-813 FAKGGIYTNCVDV
+813 FAKGGNYKDCVDV
-826 GVAGMPFTEEDA
+826 GIADTPFTGENA

-851 YGNIGLTEKS
+851 NNSSDLTEKS
-861 KLEIIEFTTNELSN
+861 KFEIIEFTTDELPD
-875 WITNKAPYIYPL
+875 WIINKAPYIYPL

-899 LFYYDLKISDVDT
+899 LFCYDLKISDVEKLSEYLGTSAD
-912 LRANLETF
+912 E
-920 EDRESII
+920 ESII
-927 FVDIEGSI
+927 FVDIEGFI
-935 DTQITI
+935 ATQITI
-941 NKPVVL
+941 NSPVVL

-953 PLTLSTT
+953 TLRLSTT
-960 DSLFVPC
+960 DSLFLPRR
-967 QDIKLCGFNFNGNG
+967 DIKLCGFNFNGNG
-981 NSCSVIDNNGDVDGN
+981 NSCSVIDNSDSVGEN

-1024 NNETSLTLDGCT
+1024 KNDTSLKLDECT
-1036 FEDNNQLCILL
+1036 FKDNNQLCILL
-1047 EYGREAI
+1047 DNGWEAN
-1054 IENSIFNKNVVTVLY
+1054 IENSIFNNNVVTVPN
-1069 DYASCIKSSVET
+1069 DYASCIKSFVET
-1081 TIQKS
+1081 NIQNTNFK
-1086 KFYNNEA
+1086 NNVA
-1093 DMIIRETGEVYGG
+1093 DKIITTGKEVYGG
-1106 AISLYGVNFTVSE
+1106 AISLFGVNFTVFG

-1125 TGKSICDIFVNRTST
+1125 TGKSICDIFVNGTLGMY
-1140 DKNYLTLDGKVGIS
+1140 NYLTLDGEVSIS

-1169 DSFDLVKKE
+1169 NSFEFVKKK
-1178 DDDDMIDLYGAA
+1178 DDDMINLYGIT
-1190 SDIEN
+1190 SEKED

-1202 FDHDK
+1202 FD
-1207 LDLFNFISGSIL
+1207 LEQLNLFNFISGSIL